1 MIIFADE
8 MTPDQLRIATISLF
22 EPGNWEKSDAH
33 ISDQSYTLFRNKF
46 PNRSVISDAHPRG
59 WHGRMTL
66 SSGETL
72 WTASTADPSLDLA
85 YMRAQL
91 HGLMPEGFDF
101 PDDE

>member
-1 MIIFADE
+1 MILFADE

-22 EPGNWEKSDAH
+22 EPGTWGKSDSY
-33 ISDQSYTLFRNKF
+33 ISDEAYTLFKNKF
-46 PNRSVISDAHPRG
+46 PNMSVGSNVHNRG

-66 SSGETL
+66 SGEIL

-91 HGLMPEGFDF
+91 HGLMPEGYDF